1 LCTCK
6 TPLPGTNKLPL
17 KQQML
22 LLLLLTA
29 KL

>member
-6 TPLPGTNKLPL
+6 TPLPCTNKLPL

-22 LLLLLTA
+22 LLLLTA